1 MIDQRVYLLQVGL
14 KSLGFDPGLPD
25 GDEGPKTQ
33 SAFAAW
39 VNSLD
44 TVASTESTLASRIVA
59 LARIELAA
67 GVRETSKNQGPGLAK
82 YWTATSYPD
91 GYANREPYCAA
102 FVCWIVKQAVG
113 DREVAYNLP
122 TSPVAYDIEKWGAA
136 NTKNGVK
143 VLKNTD
149 KLLPG
154 DIFTLAPASHTGIIV
169 GVNSTTVTTIE
180 GNTDGA
186 GSREG
191 DGVYEK
197 KRTKVS
203 LRKIV
208 RLA

>member
-1 MIDQRVYLLQVGL
+1 MIDKRVYLLQVGL

-25 GDEGPKTQ
+25 GDEGPKTK

-59 LARIELAA
+59 LARTELAA
-67 GVRETSKNQGPGLAK
+67 GIRETSKNQGPGLAK

-102 FVCWIVKQAVG
+102 FVCWIIKQAVG
-113 DREVAYNLP
+113 DRKVAYNLP

-136 NTKNGVK
+136 NAKNGVK

-154 DIFTLAPASHTGIIV
+154 DIFTLATASHTGIIV

-180 GNTDGA
+180 GNTDGS